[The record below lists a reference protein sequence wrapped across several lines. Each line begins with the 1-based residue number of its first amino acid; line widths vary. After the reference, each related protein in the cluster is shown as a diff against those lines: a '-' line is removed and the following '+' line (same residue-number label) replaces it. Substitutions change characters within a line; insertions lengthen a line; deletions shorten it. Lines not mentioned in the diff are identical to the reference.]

1 MSSLRGRCRRSKK
14 AIANPYAGRG
24 LDKFALVS
32 AELEAKREKLAA
44 QLDTPLSMVK
54 FALGSHNKWIPIVLS
69 RSTKK
74 GSHAPKKKSTGLIP
88 ENKLGWDGKIH
99 KGGLLNEDETYVA
112 GLINEDKAHLGSE
125 DNLINEELTYLGGFI
140 NGNRAYLGDITDKQ
154 RTQLSGFINE
164 NITPLGG
171 FISAE
176 KTNTNLAL
184 LNGLSTQEKIHID
197 SLYNEDEAHL
207 DGLIH
212 KDKTTLGSL
221 LGVQRND
228 LGEII
233 ETFSEVEHIP
243 AHDGEAKAKAFRG
256 RSVKRLMGPAWVV
269 SKASTLAS
277 NIIFLRR
284 HTKSMGKDTASAE
297 KAPSP
302 KGEEAHTPLAA
313 TVSSSP
319 SPLEKTPASSPFQAQ
334 LLPLPS
340 PPARVKTA
348 SNSKTTDQAAIA
360 EMMEDTSSAL
370 KGAVKQH
377 RKCKARGFLKM
388 RSAPSTPR
396 DSREPQ
402 KLFTAAS
409 MLPETHGLNDQA
421 AHTDVKEERLIVQKT
436 TNRQNVLSRSR
447 FSRVSTAEK
456 TQKERARRVGQA
468 LAAIGLVLSLS
479 GLMMGY
485 ISAILGVVCW
495 WYVLPGL
502 RKAVGDKPTVRS
514 HHHSHDTNNNTKPLD
529 VQPWSNKAI
538 KEGGSGKYDLQSHE
552 YKKKVIMEGFL
563 DRGRRSNA

>member
-14 AIANPYAGRG
+14 AITNPYAGRG

-54 FALGSHNKWIPIVLS
+54 FALGSHNKWIPIILS

-88 ENKLGWDGKIH
+88 ENKLGWDAKTH
-99 KGGLLNEDETYVA
+99 KGGLHNEDETYVA

-125 DNLINEELTYLGGFI
+125 DNLIN
-140 NGNRAYLGDITDKQ
+140 LGDITDKQ
-154 RTQLSGFINE
+154 RTQLSGFMNE

-171 FISAE
+171 FISEE

-233 ETFSEVEHIP
+233 ETFSDVEHIP
-243 AHDGEAKAKAFRG
+243 VHDGEAKAFRG
-256 RSVKRLMGPAWVV
+256 RNAKSLMGPAWVV

-277 NIIFLRR
+277 NVIFLRW

-297 KAPSP
+297 KAPLP
-302 KGEEAHTPLAA
+302 KGEIINEAHTPRAA
-313 TVSSSP
+313 MVSSSP

-348 SNSKTTDQAAIA
+348 SNSKTTDQAAIV

-402 KLFTAAS
+402 KLFTA
-409 MLPETHGLNDQA
+409 LPETHGLNEQA
-421 AHTDVKEERLIVQKT
+421 AHTDVKEERLIVQKA
-436 TNRQNVLSRSR
+436 TNPQNVLSRSR

-514 HHHSHDTNNNTKPLD
+514 HHHSHDTNNNTKSLY